1 MVGADGGGHRGGGGV
16 LTNPH
21 GPAGCSLSSKE
32 EREEDGGTEV
42 RKEEGSAEAASLERR
57 RRPRTGRGRGGWEGG
72 AEMHQR
78 REGMHF

>member
-1 MVGADGGGHRGGGGV
+1 
-16 LTNPH
+16 
-21 GPAGCSLSSKE
+21 
-32 EREEDGGTEV
+32 V

-78 REGMHF
+78 REGIPLSSNAKCLLCMHDLLESNSVMHNILGDA